1 MYFMLCS
8 APEFSPVFPWI
19 LITPHIRDFPRPATN
34 TVEPTTGAIYLAPF
48 LPLAPLIFLARRVR
62 RLLGLFILSGL
73 LVLLFITTT
82 GWSTQRYEVDFLP
95 LLILGCLGGFAAAMG
110 HIGRYWRWALYGF
123 LSIAIAFGAAANLA
137 LGLAGPYDEM
147 KMNKRARFVRIA
159 GWFSP
164 IEKFR
169 PALNPRLDVSF
180 KAAPVLLLFAGR
192 LPWRYELSME
202 RAGAKS
208 NLVSRYNQSTVSHE
222 MEDTGQPIAWHV
234 AYMPESGEM
243 HVSGD
248 SKELLVHKIGTLVT
262 APAQIVTLPVN
273 YD

>member
-1 MYFMLCS
+1 
-8 APEFSPVFPWI
+8 
-19 LITPHIRDFPRPATN
+19 
-34 TVEPTTGAIYLAPF
+34 
-48 LPLAPLIFLARRVR
+48 
-62 RLLGLFILSGL
+62 
-73 LVLLFITTT
+73 
-82 GWSTQRYEVDFLP
+82 
-95 LLILGCLGGFAAAMG
+95 
-110 HIGRYWRWALYGF
+110 
-123 LSIAIAFGAAANLA
+123 
-137 LGLAGPYDEM
+137 
-147 KMNKRARFVRIA
+147 
-159 GWFSP
+159 
-164 IEKFR
+164 
-169 PALNPRLDVSF
+169 
-180 KAAPVLLLFAGR
+180 
-192 LPWRYELSME
+192 ME